1 MSASLVRWEPKP
13 HTQQSL
19 KTLEKAFSQTHPLGI
34 PLPGHRLSRL
44 KQKENPNDY
53 SMQLWVKFAPHLL
66 TCTKAQIAAL
76 L

>member
-19 KTLEKAFSQTHPLGI
+19 KNLEKAFSQTHPWGI
-34 PLPGHRLSRL
+34 PLPGLSRL
-44 KQKENPNDY
+44 KQKENTNDY